1 LSLEARKDGYEGRP
15 TMKRFMAKTAAE
27 RAAGNQPS
35 RMKAFAAA
43 FVTAA
48 TAGVLAYKLLRS
60 GD

>member
-1 LSLEARKDGYEGRP
+1 
-15 TMKRFMAKTAAE
+15 MKRFMAKTAAE

-43 FVTAA
+43 TVTAA
-48 TAGVLAYKLLRS
+48 ASGVLAYKLLRS